1 VLHLSDIWFIAIAV
15 LWAGHFV
22 LEGFDFGG
30 SLIPAVLWGLA
41 FGNVLHGIPLNAA
54 HNYTGIFFSLQNP
67 YSLLGGVTTL
77 TLFTLNG
84 ALFLGLKT
92 TDDLRRRAN
101 ALAWKVGLVAGAG
114 FLAWTGAAEPEKAGR

>member
-1 VLHLSDIWFIAIAV
+1 MAIRHYHPRHPAERRAQLHWYL
-15 LWAGHFV
+15 L
-22 LEGFDFGG
+22 
-30 SLIPAVLWGLA
+30 
-41 FGNVLHGIPLNAA
+41 
-54 HNYTGIFFSLQNP
+54 FSLQNP

-84 ALFLGLKT
+84 ALFLGLKI

-101 ALAWKVGLVAGAG
+101 ALAWKVGLVAGVG